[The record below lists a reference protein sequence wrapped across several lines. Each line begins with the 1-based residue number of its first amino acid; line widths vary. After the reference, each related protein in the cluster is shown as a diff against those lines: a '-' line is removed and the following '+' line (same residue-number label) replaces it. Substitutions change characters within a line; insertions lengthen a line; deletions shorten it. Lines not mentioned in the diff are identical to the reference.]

1 MSAVGGAG
9 HHDLF
14 LAHNAGRRV
23 PTGANWFCVIKF
35 NHLPV
40 IDIRPEG
47 PLDCINIA
55 TQCIARNLDS
65 VV

>member
-1 MSAVGGAG
+1 MPAVGGPG
-9 HHDLF
+9 HRGLF
-14 LAHNAGRRV
+14 LAYNAGRRV
-23 PTGANWFCVIKF
+23 PTGANWFCVVKF

-40 IDIRPEG
+40 IYICTEG

-55 TQCIARNLDS
+55 TQCIAQNLDS